1 MTRLDTLSYWRGDH
15 LPGTWGPSS
24 DFILLDLAHMPAR
37 PQTARWADGAQV
49 PTLVA
54 ARQPDGDSRRA
65 DLYDG
70 RGRQVASL
78 GQTHRAPGDA
88 EPARLS
94 DAVQVLDL
102 AGHAVGVLLGDD
114 VLVPEVS
121 RTLTLMGAELL
132 LAVAAPHLPPYLGIW
147 RESQQN
153 QVIGFGGGAPP
164 ALTVPCEADAQGTGF
179 LSLEYLGDWVRATLP
194 WGALAPVGEATLLQ
208 QLNPRAYLDRPW
220 WSP

>member
-15 LPGTWGPSS
+15 LPGTWGPAS
-24 DFILLDLAHMPAR
+24 DLIVLDLAHMPAR
-37 PQTARWADGAQV
+37 PQMARWADGSQV

-54 ARQPDGDSRRA
+54 ARQPDGGSRRA

-70 RGRQVASL
+70 RGRLVASQS
-78 GQTHRAPGDA
+78 QTHRAPGDE
-88 EPARLS
+88 EPSWVA
-94 DAVQVLDL
+94 DTVQVFDL
-102 AGHAVGVLLGDD
+102 AGHCLGILLGDD

-132 LAVAAPHLPPYLGIW
+132 IAVAAPRLPNYLGIW

-164 ALTVPCEADAQGTGF
+164 TLTVPCEADPGENGF
-179 LSLEYLGDWVRATLP
+179 LAMESLGDWVRATLP
-194 WGALAPVGEATLLQ
+194 WGSLAPVREAFLLH
-208 QLNPRAYLDRPW
+208 QLNPRAYLDRRW